1 MRKFV
6 MLVSLCF
13 LCSCNWLVSKE
24 EKTKQI
30 VDQEMQSI
38 NWNEIDKYPLF
49 DICDETVS
57 KEKQKECFERILLM
71 HFSMALQDFDF
82 VLDFEVNDTVY
93 VDFIVSKEGLIE
105 VQEVENSENIKN
117 QLPEFNTLISTSLKE
132 LPKVSPALKR
142 GVPVDTKF
150 RVPII
155 LNTN

>member
-6 MLVSLCF
+6 IIVSLC
-13 LCSCNWLVSKE
+13 LLSSCDLLVSKE
-24 EKTKQI
+24 EKTRQI

-38 NWNEIDKYPLF
+38 DWNEIDKYPLF

-71 HFSMALQDFDF
+71 HFSMALQDFDY
-82 VLDFEVNDTVY
+82 VLDTEVNDTVY
-93 VDFIVSKEGLIE
+93 VDFVVNKEGAIE
-105 VQEVENSENIKN
+105 VQEVENSAKIKT
-117 QLPEFNTLISTSLKE
+117 QLPEFNTLIGTSLKG

-142 GVPVDTKF
+142 GVPVNAKF
-150 RVPII
+150 RIPII